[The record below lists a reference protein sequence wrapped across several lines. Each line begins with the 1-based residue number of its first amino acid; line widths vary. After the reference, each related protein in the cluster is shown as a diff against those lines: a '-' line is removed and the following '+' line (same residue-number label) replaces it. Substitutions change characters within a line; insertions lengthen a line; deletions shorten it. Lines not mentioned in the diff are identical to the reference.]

1 MAPNQMAKLLQ
12 SGVLLRFDLTVNELL
27 QRIVETARHV
37 IGAQYAALA
46 VLDDEGG
53 IAHFVYAGLSKEDAD
68 RIGELPKGRGVLG
81 LIIHEGKVLRLRDVR
96 QHPKAWG
103 FPPHH
108 PIMRSFLGVPIF
120 VNGKPYG
127 RLYMTEKQ
135 GGKTFTKR
143 DEELA
148 KLLAAQAGAA
158 IERAMLTERVRQAER
173 LKRLN
178 ELLSTLNRLTDEQA
192 ILAAI
197 LAGVQKAL
205 PFAEASLC
213 LYRAADDTFSGCVA
227 TPSGRLSQLHERWR
241 RRPIAATRTPFLPCV
256 RERRSVRVNDLVTP
270 RTPFER
276 WLQRKGF
283 RSFIGTP
290 ISVDGEV
297 LGLLFVAAD
306 YANAFSDDDHAF
318 LSAVAEHA
326 AATLKNAR
334 LLTQLQEKE
343 RVRGLLLN
351 KVVTAQEEE
360 RRRIAHEL
368 HDQTGQLLT
377 ALLIQLQLLERELRD
392 ERRRER
398 VSNLRR
404 LADSIAQNLHHIAWE
419 LRPPS
424 LDELG
429 LTAALERMVSDWS
442 ERFQI
447 PCDLVLDSEGDLS
460 VSPEIAIG
468 IYRIVQ
474 EALTNVAKHAKA
486 TRAKVTLQRADRVLR
501 VVVEDNGVGFD
512 PSAILRHPDETKRLG
527 LVGMMERAAMLSG
540 RLTVDSHPKRGTKV
554 VLEVPLTT
562 IPVRDD
568 RQGGVADAPSQQR
581 PVATA

>member
-1 MAPNQMAKLLQ
+1 MARHRITNGKRSASEAAAKLLQ
-12 SGVLLRFDLTVNELL
+12 SGVLLRFDLTLDDLL
-27 QRIVETARHV
+27 QRIVDTARYV
-37 IGAQYAALA
+37 IGARYAALA
-46 VLDDEGG
+46 VLNDEGQ
-53 IAHFVYAGLSKEDAD
+53 IAHFVFSGMSKEEAD
-68 RIGELPKGRGVLG
+68 RIGEYPKGRGVLG
-81 LIIHEGKVLRLRDVR
+81 LIIQEGKVLRLRDVR
-96 QHPKAWG
+96 KHPKAWG

-108 PIMRSFLGVPIF
+108 PVMRSFLGVPII

-135 GGKTFTKR
+135 GGREFTKR

-148 KLLAAQAGAA
+148 LLLAAQAAAA

-178 ELLSTLNRLTDEQA
+178 ELLGTLNRLTDERPIIEA
-192 ILAAI
+192 T
-197 LAGVQKAL
+197 LAGVQKVL
-205 PFAEASLC
+205 PFAEVSIC
-213 LYRAADDTFSGCVA
+213 LYRPTDDTFSGCAA
-227 TPSGRLSQLHERWR
+227 TQGSRLSQLHQRWR
-241 RRPIAATRTPFLPCV
+241 HRPIAAVRTPFLPCV
-256 RERRSVRVNDLVTP
+256 REHRPVRVDELVSP

-276 WLQRKGF
+276 WLWHKGF

-290 ISVDGEV
+290 VVLDGIL

-306 YANAFSDDDHAF
+306 KPSAFSDDDQAF
-318 LSAVAEHA
+318 LNAVAEHL

-334 LLTQLQEKE
+334 LLAELQEKE

-377 ALLIQLQLLERELRD
+377 ALLIQLELLRRDLSEPSLRERLERLRQ
-392 ERRRER
+392 
-398 VSNLRR
+398 
-404 LADSIAQNLHHIAWE
+404 LADDIAVNLHHIAWE

-442 ERFQI
+442 ERFGI
-447 PCDLVLDSEGDLS
+447 PCRMETDGLDDSKLPAD
-460 VSPEIAIG
+460 VAIG

-474 EALTNVAKHAKA
+474 EALTNIAKHAKA
-486 TRAKVTLQRADRVLR
+486 TRAKVTMQRQDGRLQVI
-501 VVVEDNGVGFD
+501 VQDNGVGFD
-512 PSAILRHPDETKRLG
+512 VASVLRRPDETKRLG

-540 RLTVDSHPKRGTKV
+540 KLTVESKPKRGTKV
-554 VLEVPLTT
+554 VLEVPISPT
-562 IPVRDD
+562 PS
-568 RQGGVADAPSQQR
+568 GGDGR
-581 PVATA
+581 